1 MDTVKNISLI
11 ETTLTRRGEG
21 VFPSPVRVITQYWTQ
36 GGKLVIESDP
46 CAKMVTPEKV
56 LKLRIALNEKLGG
69 DIEKTQ
75 ELISLILNLLDQ

>member
-1 MDTVKNISLI
+1 MDTVKNIALI

-21 VFPSPVRVITQYWTQ
+21 TFLSPIRVITQYWTQ
-36 GGKLVIESDP
+36 DGTLVIESDP
-46 CAKMVTPEKV
+46 FVKTVTPEKV